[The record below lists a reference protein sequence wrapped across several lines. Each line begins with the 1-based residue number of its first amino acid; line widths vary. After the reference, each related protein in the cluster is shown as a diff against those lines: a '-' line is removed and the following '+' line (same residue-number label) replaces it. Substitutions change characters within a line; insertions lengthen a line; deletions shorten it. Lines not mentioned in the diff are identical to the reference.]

1 MRRQVLTTMKVNT
14 STIFKRLMHRI
25 GNRCAA
31 AGFIIFIF
39 TAVNFISCTSR
50 DIKNSASIFKVLES
64 ETTRLDFSNNLTY
77 DKNFN
82 LLQYIYF
89 YNGSGVGSADFNN
102 DGKIDLY
109 FGSNQKQNRLYLNE
123 GAMHF
128 KDVTTQAGIPDDKG
142 WTTGVSVADVNAD
155 GLLDIYVCRVGYA
168 AAVPSKNQLLICKGI
183 DKNGIPQY
191 KNEAR
196 EYGLEFVGLST
207 QAAFFDYDLDGD
219 LDMFLLNHSANGF
232 TSLRPRSDYL
242 KITNPV
248 VGARLFRN
256 EGTHFTDATKET
268 GINNTILGYGLGVAI
283 ADINMDGCPDVYVG
297 NDFYENDY
305 LYINQ
310 KNGTF
315 KEEGE
320 NQLMHTSHYS
330 MGVDV
335 ADVNNDAFPEIISL
349 DMLPSDPDM
358 LKRSTG
364 EDDFD
369 LFNSKLLNG
378 YSYQYSRNN
387 LQLNRRN
394 GIFSEVG
401 LYSGIAAS
409 DWSWAPLWVD
419 FDNDGLKDLFV
430 SNGMPKKM
438 NDIDYINYISNAEA
452 QMDIKEKN
460 AFNRDVALI
469 EKMPENAV
477 PNKFYRNKGN
487 LVFEDEED
495 GIEND
500 QPTFSNGA
508 AYADLDNDGDLDI
521 VVNNINAN
529 ALIYENTHSKQAERT
544 SLKIDLV
551 GDVKNRRAIGAKVI
565 VFVKGEVRTYE
576 NFPAKGFLS
585 SMDGPLLIGLAKSTI
600 DSMLLVWPDNS
611 FQKINLPAKDAA
623 INVTYQKGLPLFDYS
638 SLQNIHVNKSYPIT
652 DITNTTGI
660 NYVHKENTFVDF
672 YSERLMPHMVSTE
685 GPALAVADVNHDD
698 LDDVFIGSAKDSK
711 SVLYLQK
718 PSGTFV
724 KTNQHDLDR
733 DSTYEAV
740 SATWSDINNDG
751 NLDLI
756 VVNGTDQYYDEADY
770 GTPRIYLNDG
780 KGKLTKSHEPFTNLN
795 LAASVIDAADFN
807 NDGFPDLFAGARS
820 VSGNYG
826 KIPQSY
832 LLQNNGN
839 GKFTDVSNTIAK
851 GLAEIGLVT
860 HSCWFD
866 IDKDGDKDLI
876 ISLQWGGIYAFINN
890 KGNFQKQVLTDKQ
903 GWWNFVLPYDFDG
916 DGDIDLVAGN
926 LGENSRLKASQK
938 EPVKLYYND
947 FDGNGK
953 TEQILTYYV
962 ANKEI
967 LFMGKGDFDKQLPV
981 LKKKFLY
988 AKDFAKAS
996 VTDLF
1001 GQEKVAKSTVLSADY
1016 FSNSILINQGN
1027 LKFSVQRL
1035 PWQAQL
1041 SSFKDAVICNANN
1054 DSLPDILLVG
1064 NYYDNNTELG
1074 RNDAD
1079 FGTILINNG
1088 NNSFFC
1094 ESLNGLAIKGQL
1106 RRIKKISII
1115 NKQAYIIA
1123 RNNGS
1128 ALVIK
1133 TF

>member
-1 MRRQVLTTMKVNT
+1 MLTTKKVNT

-25 GNRCAA
+25 GNRSAA

-50 DIKNSASIFKVLES
+50 DIKNSTSIFNVLES
-64 ETTRLDFSNNLTY
+64 ETTGLIFSNDLTY
-77 DKNFN
+77 DNNFN

-89 YNGSGVGSADFNN
+89 YNGSGVGSGDFNN

-123 GAMHF
+123 GGMHF
-128 KDVTTQAGIPDDKG
+128 KDVTSDAGIPDDKG
-142 WTTGVSVADVNAD
+142 WTTGISVADVNAD
-155 GLLDIYVCRVGYA
+155 GLLDIYVCRVGYVA
-168 AAVPSKNQLLICKGI
+168 PVRSKNQLLICTGI
-183 DKNGIPQY
+183 DKDGIPHY
-191 KNEAR
+191 KDEAR
-196 EYGLEFVGLST
+196 QYGLEFTGLST

-232 TSLRPRSDYL
+232 NSLRPRSDYL
-242 KITNPV
+242 KITNPLA
-248 VGARLFRN
+248 GARLFRN
-256 EGTHFTDATKET
+256 EGNHFTDVTKEA
-268 GINNTILGYGLGVAI
+268 GINNSIIGYGLGISV
-283 ADINMDGCPDVYVG
+283 ADINMDGYPDVYIG

-310 KNGTF
+310 KNGSF

-320 NQLMHTSHYS
+320 NQLMHTSYYS

-349 DMLPSDPDM
+349 DMLPSDPDI
-358 LKRSTG
+358 LKRSSG
-364 EDDFD
+364 EDNFD
-369 LFNSKLLNG
+369 LFRSKLREG
-378 YSYQYSRNN
+378 YAYQYARNN
-387 LQLNRRN
+387 LQLNRLN
-394 GIFSEVG
+394 GLYSEIGV
-401 LYSGIAAS
+401 YSGIAAS
-409 DWSWAPLWVD
+409 DWSWAPLLVD
-419 FDNDGLKDLFV
+419 FDNDGLKDLFI
-430 SNGMPKKM
+430 SNGIPKKM
-438 NDIDYINYISNAEA
+438 NDLDYLNYLSDNEA
-452 QMDIKEKN
+452 QMDAKERA
-460 AFNRDVALI
+460 AFNTDVNLI
-469 EKMPENAV
+469 KKLPEVPV
-477 PNKFYRNKGN
+477 PNKFYRNKGD
-487 LVFEDEED
+487 LVFEDAAAA
-495 GIEND
+495 IEND
-500 QPTFSNGA
+500 RPTFSNGA
-508 AYADLDNDGDLDI
+508 VYADLDNDGDLDI
-521 VVNNINAN
+521 VVNNINAT
-529 ALIYENTHSKQAERT
+529 ALIYENTHARQGERT

-551 GDVKNRRAIGAKVI
+551 GDVKNRRAIGAKLI
-565 VFVKGEVRTYE
+565 AFVKGEIRTYE

-585 SMDGPLLIGLAKSTI
+585 SMDGPLVIGLAKSNI

-611 FQKINLPAKDAA
+611 FQKINIPAKDAA
-623 INVTYQKGLPLFDYS
+623 ISVTYQKGLPLFDYR
-638 SLQNIHVNKSYPIT
+638 SLQKLLVNTSYPVD
-652 DITNTTGI
+652 DITNTSGI
-660 NYVHKENTFVDF
+660 DYVHKENPFIDF
-672 YSERLMPHMVSTE
+672 NSERLLPHMVSTE
-685 GPALAVADVNHDD
+685 GPALAVADVNHDG
-698 LDDVFIGSAKDSK
+698 LEDVFIGSGKDSK

-718 PSGTFV
+718 ASGSFV
-724 KTNQHDLDR
+724 KAAQPDIDK
-733 DSTYEAV
+733 DSAYEAV
-740 SATWSDINNDG
+740 SATWADVNNDG

-756 VVNGTDQYYDEADY
+756 VVNGVDQYYDETDW

-780 KGKLTKSHEPFTNLN
+780 KGNLNKTTDAFSNLN
-795 LAASVIDAADFN
+795 LSASVVDAADFN
-807 NDGFPDLFAGARS
+807 NDGFPDLFIGARS

-832 LLQNNGN
+832 LLQNNGR
-839 GKFTDVSNTIAK
+839 GKFIDVTSAVAK
-851 GLAEIGLVT
+851 GITDIGFVT
-860 HSCWFD
+860 NSTWFD
-866 IDKDGDKDLI
+866 IDKDGDKDLL
-876 ISLQWGGIYAFINN
+876 ISLEWGGIYAFINN
-890 KGNFQKQVLTDKQ
+890 KGSFQKQVLTDKK

-967 LFMGKGDFDKQLPV
+967 LFMGKGDVDKQLPL
-981 LKKKFLY
+981 LKKRFLY

-1001 GQEKVAKSTVLSADY
+1001 GQEKLSQSTVLSADY

-1027 LKFSVQRL
+1027 LKFSVQPL

-1041 SSFKDAVICNANN
+1041 SSFKDAIVYNANN

-1088 NNSFFC
+1088 NNNFFC
-1094 ESLNGLAIKGQL
+1094 ESLNGLAIKGQS
-1106 RRIKKISII
+1106 RRIKKLNIGK
-1115 NKQAYIIA
+1115 KQAYIIA
-1123 RNNGS
+1123 RNS
-1128 ALVIK
+1128 DSTLVIK
-1133 TF
+1133 FL